1 MLEVSSMTPQTSSHY
16 RALRTQR
23 GFTLIELLVTMTVLA
38 IFMAIAAPS
47 FTSFVAGQKVK
58 AASNDLTT
66 ALILARSEAIKRN
79 ADIVIAPVV
88 ANSWASGWNVTAGA
102 TTLLQQ
108 QALPGVTLTKTPS
121 TITYKASGR
130 PTATSRFEI
139 AGASTVKCLN
149 VDTSGIPST
158 KTAACP

>member
-1 MLEVSSMTPQTSSHY
+1 MLEVSFMTPHAPCRR
-16 RALRTQR
+16 RALRSER
-23 GFTLIELLVTMTVLA
+23 GFTLIELIVTVSVLA
-38 IFMAIAAPS
+38 MVLTVAAPS

-58 AASNDLTT
+58 SASNDLTT

-79 ADIVIAPVV
+79 ADIVITPVV
-88 ANSWASGWNVTAGA
+88 TDTWASGWSVTAGG

-108 QALPGVTLTKTPS
+108 EALPGVSLTKTPS
-121 TITYKASGR
+121 TITYKSSGR

-139 AGASTVKCLN
+139 AGASTVTCLN

-158 KTAACP
+158 KRAACP